1 MDPRDMLNDP
11 EKIKDM
17 IAMLQALLPQTDSED
32 KPKKTPK
39 KTKAT
44 KAKNSTAQST
54 KTTRAKKSKVTTE
67 GSTNKFLQMQEMYM
81 CKEDTAI
88 DKKLSKNPPIPRT
101 RHFELITVKCRV
113 CGRSEE
119 VNPGLV
125 YDASRYKCNNCS
137 SAQG

>member
-1 MDPRDMLNDP
+1 MDPREMLNDP

-17 IAMLQALLPQTDSED
+17 IAMLQALLPQTDGGG
-32 KPKKTPK
+32 KPQKVAKTKKTERV
-39 KTKAT
+39 KTKIT
-44 KAKNSTAQST
+44 QST
-54 KTTRAKKSKVTTE
+54 KTNRAKKTKE
-67 GSTNKFLQMQEMYM
+67 PASTNKFLEMQEMYM
-81 CKEDTAI
+81 HKDDAAI
-88 DKKLSKNPPIPRT
+88 DKKLSKNAPIPRT
-101 RHFELITVKCRV
+101 RHFRTITVKCRV